1 MENATKE
8 AAEGTPLFVVNQIV
22 SMISNKVRNLEK
34 RKVSSARKRNGGA
47 GVYLTRLAPQ
57 VVVRDFYFCRFIFF
71 VPRQYGVKKE
81 KRNER

>member
-34 RKVSSARKRNGGA
+34 RKVSSTWTRRGA
-47 GVYLTRLAPQ
+47 EP
-57 VVVRDFYFCRFIFF
+57 
-71 VPRQYGVKKE
+71 
-81 KRNER
+81 